1 MCIQY
6 CSGYE
11 NFFCILY
18 RFDTA
23 QKHSRIIVL
32 VYGDIPSQDLM
43 PESLYDHVRL
53 SGICWDDK
61 IFWKKLHYALP
72 HQSDVKSNICCP
84 SYFNRTTDRSRRR
97 KKPDRLH
104 LIQTPVSFQS
114 SADGSSISGG
124 FVNIINGTNSVGPT

>member
-1 MCIQY
+1 MKYIFL
-6 CSGYE
+6 S
-11 NFFCILY
+11 FFY

-43 PESLYDHVRL
+43 PESLYDHVRHA
-53 SGICWDDK
+53 GISWDDK
-61 IFWKKLHYALP
+61 SFWQKLHYALP
-72 HQSDVKSNICCP
+72 HQNVQSNFCCLHF
-84 SYFNRTTDRSRRR
+84 FNRTDQRR
-97 KKPDRLH
+97 KPIDRLH

-124 FVNIINGTNSVGPT
+124 FVNIINGTNSVGPA